1 MNMTMNRRTVLR
13 VVGAGAALQGAG
25 FALAQGADAQF
36 PARPIRLVVPFAPGG
51 GVDLFARV
59 FVKDLGAK
67 LGQSVF
73 IDNKPGAGGNIGM
86 SLTAKSPPD
95 GHTLV
100 MVSSTFV
107 INPFLYASVPYDAKA
122 SFAPVVNLVGAPTLL
137 IVNAKSPIRTVT
149 QLVEAMKAKPGA
161 FNYTSPGVGTSQHLA
176 GELFR
181 LATGTGWTHIP
192 YNGAGPSVA
201 AVVSG
206 DVEFG
211 FSSLPAA
218 APFIKSGQ
226 IRPMAVTT
234 SARFPGM
241 PSVPTFIEEG
251 LPRVVVEYFQAL
263 LAPAGTPPKIVAQI
277 AEASNEVMKTPEM
290 SAKLIDMGFTVIGG
304 TPAQFAEQIDKEL
317 VKWKAV
323 VQASGARAE

>member
-1 MNMTMNRRTVLR
+1 MTMNMNRRALIR
-13 VVGAGAALQGAG
+13 VMGAGAALQAAG
-25 FALAQGADAQF
+25 FASAQGADTY
-36 PARPIRLVVPFAPGG
+36 PSRPIRLIVPFAPGG

-67 LGQSVF
+67 LGQTVF
-73 IDNKPGAGGNIGM
+73 IENKAGAGGNIGM
-86 SLTAKSPPD
+86 GLTAKAPPD
-95 GHTLV
+95 GYTLV
-100 MVSSTFV
+100 MVSSTFT
-107 INPFLYASVPYDAKA
+107 INPFLYGASIPYDAKT

-137 IVNAKSPIRTVT
+137 IVNAKSQIRSVRE
-149 QLVEAMKAKPGA
+149 LVEAMKARPGA

-181 LATGTGWTHIP
+181 LAAGTNWTHIP

-206 DVEFG
+206 EVEFG

-218 APFIKSGQ
+218 APFVKSGQ
-226 IRPMAVTT
+226 VRAMAVTT

-241 PSVPTFIEEG
+241 PTVPTFIEEG

-263 LAPAGTPPKIVAQI
+263 LAPAGTPPQIVNKLAQ
-277 AEASNEVMKTPEM
+277 ASNEVMKTPDM
-290 SAKLIDMGFTVIGG
+290 SAKIAEMGFTIIGG
-304 TPAQFAEQIDKEL
+304 TPAEFADQIDKEL

-323 VQASGARAE
+323 VQASGAKAQ